1 MTTTAAAGPAG
12 NTPKEAGGDRDPAA
26 LKGRETTKEERRTG
40 GAEGDREAPRQAAGT
55 AAIDTTENPTRPTKS
70 PIR

>member
-12 NTPKEAGGDRDPAA
+12 NTRKGAGGDRGPAA
-26 LKGRETTKEERRTG
+26 LTGRGTTREEGRTG
-40 GAEGDREAPRQAAGT
+40 GAGGGREARQQAAGT
-55 AAIDTTENPTRPTKS
+55 AVTDTAESPISLTKS

>member
-12 NTPKEAGGDRDPAA
+12 NTPKGAGGDRDPAA
-26 LKGRETTKEERRTG
+26 LTGRGTTREGRRTG
-40 GAEGDREAPRQAAGT
+40 GAEGGREARQQAAGT
-55 AAIDTTENPTRPTKS
+55 AVTDTAESPISLTKS